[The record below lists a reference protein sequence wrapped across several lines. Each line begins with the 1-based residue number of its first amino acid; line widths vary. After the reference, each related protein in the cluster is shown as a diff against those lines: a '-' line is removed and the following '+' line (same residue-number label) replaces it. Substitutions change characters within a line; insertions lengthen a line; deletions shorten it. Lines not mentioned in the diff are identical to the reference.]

1 MYTIPLY
8 ITIAQILL
16 SVTVPQKRSA
26 PSELCEDYNAK
37 EAPQSDTS
45 SDDDFVKT
53 AFTEVQKKKSKTV
66 PLKKQGKIFKFFQ
79 KTLIKYLLFNLI
91 SDNQKEHRAHA
102 DHYYRRRFFKLIKFE
117 ETNR

>member
-1 MYTIPLY
+1 LYNIPLY

-45 SDDDFVKT
+45 SEDDFLKKN
-53 AFTEVQKKKSKTV
+53 FTVVQKNVTKVLGKASDKTDS
-66 PLKKQGKIFKFFQ
+66 
-79 KTLIKYLLFNLI
+79 T
-91 SDNQKEHRAHA
+91 
-102 DHYYRRRFFKLIKFE
+102 E
-117 ETNR
+117 EAR